1 MGGLSSMDTLSMVK
15 ASSLFPTF
23 MPPTLVSIN
32 SVGSAANGDFSD
44 PLMHAKT
51 KGDLMKELQKYK

>member
-1 MGGLSSMDTLSMVK
+1 MDTPGMVK

-32 SVGSAANGDFSD
+32 SVGSAANCDFSD
-44 PLMHAKT
+44 QLMHAKT
-51 KGDLMKELQKYK
+51 KGDLMKEL